1 MSRPSITR
9 RLTLLFVIASSA
21 VLLALG
27 MVIASSVEQH
37 FEDLDMEVLSGK
49 MELTRHALGML
60 QSPAD
65 LEQLAQQMDHSLVGH
80 HGLEVLVIGANHS
93 VLFATPNAS
102 FASGLITASAQHNPL
117 RPQLWTLGA
126 QTYRGIAAEIA
137 TGISEQSR
145 VTVAVATDIAHH
157 QSYMRS
163 FLRTLWLFVA
173 GAAALTGVL
182 GWIAARRGLAPLRA
196 MREQAQVVTAQQ
208 LSQRLPVESVPLELA
223 ELAQSLNDMLARLE
237 EAFLRLSDFSS
248 DIAHEL
254 RTPVSNLMT
263 QTQVALSR
271 ARDADGYRSIL
282 ESNAEEFEHMARMIS
297 DMLLLAKAEN
307 GLVVPHRETLQL
319 GAEVRA
325 LFDYYDAVAEEK
337 GISLALEGDAE
348 ISADRLMLRR
358 ALGNL
363 LSNAVRHASAGSA
376 VRVLVSAS
384 SEQVSIGIENQG
396 DTIAQEFLERV
407 FDRFFR
413 VDPSRQRAS
422 EGTGLGLAITRSI
435 VLAHGG
441 GIAVTSDA
449 GLTRFTITLPREPA
463 LSSRPRLSS
472 RTPVCHP
479 GPLSVITDPCLSS
492 RTPVC
497 HPGPDPGSI
506 PSASAVRRMDCG
518 SSPQ

>member
-1 MSRPSITR
+1 LRLTGRPSITR
-9 RLTLLFVIASSA
+9 RLTLLFVSASSI

-27 MVIASSVEQH
+27 LVIASSVEQH

-49 MELTRHALGML
+49 MELASHALAMVR
-60 QSPAD
+60 SSAD
-65 LEQLAQQMDHSLVGH
+65 LAKLAQQMDHSLVGH
-80 HGLEVLVIGANHS
+80 HGLEVMVIGANRA
-93 VLFATPNAS
+93 VLFATPNAN
-102 FASGLITASAQHNPL
+102 FAPELIQASAQHKAL
-117 RPQLWTLGA
+117 RPQLWTLGG
-126 QTYRGIAAEIA
+126 QTYRGIAADVP
-137 TGISEQSR
+137 TGVAEPSR

-196 MREQAQVVTAQQ
+196 MRDQAQVVTAQQ
-208 LSQRLPVESVPLELA
+208 LSQRLPVASVPLELA

-237 EAFLRLSDFSS
+237 DAFLRLSDFSS

-271 ARDADGYRSIL
+271 VRDADAYRAIL
-282 ESNAEEFEHMARMIS
+282 ESNAEEFEHMTRMIS

-307 GLVVPHRETLQL
+307 GLVVPNRETLQL
-319 GAEVRA
+319 AVEVRA

-337 GISLALEGDAE
+337 GITLALQGDAD

-363 LSNAVRHASAGSA
+363 LSNAVRHASAGST
-376 VRVLVSAS
+376 VRVQISAKPD
-384 SEQVSIGIENQG
+384 QVLIAMENEG

-441 GIAVTSDA
+441 SIAVTSE
-449 GLTRFTITLPREPA
+449 GGVTRFTIQMPR
-463 LSSRPRLSS
+463 
-472 RTPVCHP
+472 
-479 GPLSVITDPCLSS
+479 
-492 RTPVC
+492 
-497 HPGPDPGSI
+497 
-506 PSASAVRRMDCG
+506 
-518 SSPQ
+518 

>member
-1 MSRPSITR
+1 MRLTGRPSITR
-9 RLTLLFVIASSA
+9 RLTLLFVGASSA

-27 MVIASSVEQH
+27 LVIASSVEQH
-37 FEDLDMEVLSGK
+37 FEDLDMEVLTGK
-49 MELTRHALGML
+49 MELTSHALAAL
-60 QSPAD
+60 RTQAD
-65 LEQLAQQMDHSLVGH
+65 LAQLTQQLEHSLVGH
-80 HGLEVLVIGANHS
+80 HGLEVTVIGANQA
-93 VLFATPNAS
+93 VLFATPHANFS
-102 FASGLITASAQHNPL
+102 PDLITSSARQSPL
-117 RPQLWTLGA
+117 RPRLWTLGT
-126 QTYRGIAAEIA
+126 QTYRGIAAEVS
-137 TGISEQSR
+137 TGIGAHSR

-157 QSYMRS
+157 QTYMRS
-163 FLRTLWLFVA
+163 FLQTLWLFVA
-173 GAAALTGVL
+173 SAAALTGVL
-182 GWIAARRGLAPLRA
+182 GWIVARRGLAPLRA

-208 LSQRLPVESVPLELA
+208 LSQRLPVASVPLELA

-271 ARDADGYRSIL
+271 ARNADEYHSIL

-307 GLVVPHRETLQL
+307 GLVVPNRETLQL

-337 GISLALEGDAE
+337 GITLVIDGEAE
-348 ISADRLMLRR
+348 IGADRLMLRR

-363 LSNAVRHASAGSA
+363 LSNAVRHATPGSS
-376 VRVLVSAS
+376 VRVLISTDVD
-384 SEQVSIGIENQG
+384 QVLIAMENQG

-413 VDPSRQRAS
+413 VDPSRHRAS
-422 EGTGLGLAITRSI
+422 EGSGLGLAITRSI

-441 GIAVTSDA
+441 SIAVTSSA
-449 GLTRFTITLPREPA
+449 GLTRFTISLPRR
-463 LSSRPRLSS
+463 S
-472 RTPVCHP
+472 
-479 GPLSVITDPCLSS
+479 
-492 RTPVC
+492 
-497 HPGPDPGSI
+497 
-506 PSASAVRRMDCG
+506 
-518 SSPQ
+518 

>member
-1 MSRPSITR
+1 MRLTGRPSIQR

-27 MVIASSVEQH
+27 LVIASSVEQH

-49 MELTRHALGML
+49 MELTRHTLGML
-60 QSPAD
+60 KSSAD

-80 HGLEVLVIGANHS
+80 HGLEVLLIGTNQA
-93 VLFATPNAS
+93 VLFATPNAG
-102 FASGLITASAQHNPL
+102 FAPALITASAQHSAL
-117 RPQLWTLGA
+117 RPQIWTLGA
-126 QTYRGIAAEIA
+126 QTYRGIAAEVA

-145 VTVAVATDIAHH
+145 VTIAVATDIAHH

-208 LSQRLPVESVPLELA
+208 LSQRLPVASVPLELA

-271 ARDADGYRSIL
+271 ARNADDYRSIL

-307 GLVVPHRETLQL
+307 GLVVPNRETLQL
-319 GAEVRA
+319 GSEVRA

-337 GISLALEGDAE
+337 GITLMLEGDAE

-363 LSNAVRHASAGSA
+363 LSNAVRHANAGSS
-376 VRVLVSAS
+376 VRVQISANVD
-384 SEQVSIGIENQG
+384 QILIAMENQG
-396 DTIAQEFLERV
+396 DTIAHEFLERV

-441 GIAVTSDA
+441 SIAVTSDA
-449 GLTRFTITLPREPA
+449 GLTRFTMTLPRKPA

-472 RTPVCHP
+472 R
-479 GPLSVITDPCLSS
+479 
-492 RTPVC
+492 
-497 HPGPDPGSI
+497 
-506 PSASAVRRMDCG
+506 A
-518 SSPQ
+518 